1 MTSNFK
7 VTDSPIW
14 NKDENIVVF
23 NYHFI
28 NEIQH
33 IPCSSNS
40 KLLQHDS
47 RIGIWKI
54 KKNKN

>member
-1 MTSNFK
+1 MTANFK
-7 VTDSPIW
+7 VTYLPIW
-14 NKDENIVVF
+14 NEDVNIVVF

-28 NEIQH
+28 NEVQH

-40 KLLQHDS
+40 KLLQHNS

-54 KKNKN
+54 KKNK

>member
-1 MTSNFK
+1 MTANFK

-14 NKDENIVVF
+14 NEDVNIAVF

-28 NEIQH
+28 NEVQH

-40 KLLQHDS
+40 ELTHDNS

-54 KKNKN
+54 KKIK